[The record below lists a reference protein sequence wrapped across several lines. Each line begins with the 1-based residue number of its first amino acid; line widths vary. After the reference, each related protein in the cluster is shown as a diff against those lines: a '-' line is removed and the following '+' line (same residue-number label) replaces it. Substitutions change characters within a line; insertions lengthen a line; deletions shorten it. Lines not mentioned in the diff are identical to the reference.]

1 MDRSTDFQP
10 LWPPTD
16 DDDFIREPEVRQ
28 ARRMY
33 RAQKEGLRDLA
44 RQATQA
50 PVGADTRDTSQRIA
64 NMLHNIAGTAAHFDE
79 RDFGLLASRNEQ
91 PVLMLTARQSENDEA
106 LAYNAGAYDYLRKPV
121 DLDLLVGRVE
131 ALLFQA
137 GTARSAS

>member
-44 RQATQA
+44 RQAMQA

-91 PVLMLTARQSENDEA
+91 SVRGAFTAELLRPYCAEI
-106 LAYNAGAYDYLRKPV
+106 LAGLGPRIDC
-121 DLDLLVGRVE
+121 
-131 ALLFQA
+131 
-137 GTARSAS
+137 